1 MEMKD
6 SVTIPAARA
15 VVWRAL
21 NDPEV
26 LRRCI
31 PGCEEL
37 DMISAT
43 ELKAV
48 VVFKAGPIKARFAGD
63 VTLGDLDPPHGYV
76 LSGEGKGGVA
86 GMAKG
91 AARVRLEEAAA
102 DRTVLEYEARV
113 DVGGKIA
120 QLGSRLLDS
129 TAKKLTRKFFDDF
142 SEIVSK
148 DFGTNERGDHDIG
161 R

>member
-15 VVWRAL
+15 LVWRAL

-37 DMISAT
+37 EMASET

-48 VVFKAGPIKARFAGD
+48 VVLKVGPIKVRFTGD
-63 VTLGDLDPPHGYV
+63 VTLGDLDPPRGYV

-91 AARVRLEEAAA
+91 TARVRLEEAAA
-102 DRTVLEYEARV
+102 DQTILVYEARV

-120 QLGSRLLDS
+120 QLGARLLDS
-129 TAKKLTRKFFDDF
+129 TATKLTRKFFDDF
-142 SEIVSK
+142 NEIVSK
-148 DFGTNERGDHDIG
+148 DFSSAA
-161 R
+161 